1 MVIDRKLG
9 NGLSVVLSFAIAVI
23 AGFGAN
29 NAWAGDPFRST
40 NPRNIDSTTEAAFV
54 AIFREGN
61 YKEAR
66 RYLNDAIQQ
75 RSSEPLIYAM
85 QASMYYDAADLEQ
98 MRVYATKTLEMAEK
112 LKTQDPLRGNLYLAV
127 GHFLEGAYLLK
138 KGSYLEAVSKTGKV
152 FDHLESAAKID
163 ANDPELNLLQGYL
176 DLFLSKYTPFSQ
188 SDKVIGRF
196 EKYASPSYLRNR
208 ALTTT
213 YRDLKKYDKAMEYLE
228 KAIAETPEN
237 PELQY
242 LKGQLLRIQGR
253 ASKNIGQL
261 KASQFYFERAQQ
273 KIDQLPQSVAIQVNH
288 EYNAVK
294 DEIQKLEA
302 NPNLT
307 AF

>member
-1 MVIDRKLG
+1 MVIDRKLSK
-9 NGLSVVLSFAIAVI
+9 GLSVFVSFAIAAI
-23 AGFGAN
+23 SGLGSH
-29 NAWAGDPFRST
+29 NAWAGDPFRSA

-66 RYLNDAIQQ
+66 QYLNDAIQQ
-75 RSSEPLIYAM
+75 GSSEPLIYAM
-85 QASMYYDAADLEQ
+85 QASMYYDAANLEQ
-98 MRVYATKTLEMAEK
+98 MKAYAAKTLETAER
-112 LKTQDPLRGNLYLAV
+112 LKAQDPLRGNLYLAV

-138 KGSYLEAVSKTGKV
+138 KGSYLEAVSKTGQV
-152 FDHLESAAKID
+152 FDHLENAAKID
-163 ANDPELNLLQGYL
+163 PNDPELNLLQGYL

-188 SDKVIGRF
+188 SDKVVGRF
-196 EKYASPSYLRNR
+196 EKYASPSYLKNR

-213 YRDLKKYDKAMEYLE
+213 YRDLKQYDKAMEYLE

-253 ASKNIGQL
+253 ANKNLGQL

-273 KIDQLPQSVAIQVNH
+273 KTDQLPQSVVIQVNH

-302 NPNLT
+302 NPNLKE
-307 AF
+307 F

>member
-1 MVIDRKLG
+1 MVTQGKFSK
-9 NGLSVVLSFAIAVI
+9 NLSIILSCSIAAIAT
-23 AGFGAN
+23 FGVN

-40 NPRNIDSTTEAAFV
+40 NPRNIDSTTEAAFE
-54 AIFREGN
+54 AIFKEGN

-66 RYLNDAIQQ
+66 QYLNDAIQQ
-75 RSSEPLIYAM
+75 GSSEPLIYAM
-85 QASMYYDAADLEQ
+85 QASMYYDASDLDQ
-98 MRVYATKTLEMAEK
+98 MKTYAAKTLEMAER
-112 LKTQDPLRGNLYLAV
+112 LQPQDPLRGNLYMAV

-152 FDHLESAAKID
+152 FDHLEVAAKID
-163 ANDPELNLLQGYL
+163 PNDPELNLLQGYL

-196 EKYASPSYLRNR
+196 EKYASPSYLKNR

-213 YRDLKKYDKAMEYLE
+213 YRDLKQYDKAMEYLE

-253 ASKNIGQL
+253 ANKNLGQL
-261 KASQFYFERAQQ
+261 KASQFYFEKAQQ

-302 NPNLT
+302 NPNLKE
-307 AF
+307 F